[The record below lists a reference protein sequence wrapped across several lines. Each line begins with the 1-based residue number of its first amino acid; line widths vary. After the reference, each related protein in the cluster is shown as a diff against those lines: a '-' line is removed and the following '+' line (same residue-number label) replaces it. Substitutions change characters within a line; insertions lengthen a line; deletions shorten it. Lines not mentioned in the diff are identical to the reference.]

1 MDRRRR
7 RRRRHTLVLLVTLAV
22 ALSGCGAVSVPTEG
36 PPSGPDV
43 TASPAAPNATG
54 DPGVPADG
62 DSRAATVT
70 RVVDG
75 DTVEVSYPDG
85 STDAVRLVGVDAPE
99 TRGETNP
106 AEFEGVPDNE
116 SGRACLADA
125 GDRAST
131 TLTEWVDGADV
142 TLVVDPET
150 DTRDQYD
157 RLLAYVVRDDANLNY
172 QLVARGYARVYD
184 TSFTRADSFYAAES
198 DARQA
203 SLGVWQCADP
213 ASRSASDGLDVRV
226 VADAPG
232 NDNENLN
239 GEFVVLTNDGDES
252 LDIGGWTVGDEAG
265 REYTFPDG
273 ASVAAGGSVR
283 LYSGSGTD
291 NETAYFWAA
300 NGAVWNNDGDAV
312 TVRNEDGAVVARES
326 Y

>member
-7 RRRRHTLVLLVTLAV
+7 RHHSLMLLVMLAV
-22 ALSGCGAVSVPTEG
+22 ALSGCGAVSVTTEG
-36 PPSGPDV
+36 PANGLDGP
-43 TASPAAPNATG
+43 ASPAAPNATG
-54 DPGVPADG
+54 DPGVPAEG
-62 DSRAATVT
+62 ESREATVT

-75 DTVEVSYPDG
+75 DTVEVRYADG
-85 STDAVRLVGVDAPE
+85 SADTVRLVGVDTPE
-99 TRGETNP
+99 TRGQTDP
-106 AEFEGVPDNE
+106 AEFEGVPGNE

-131 TLTEWVDGADV
+131 ALTEWVDGADV

-150 DTRDQYD
+150 DTRDRYD

-184 TSFTRADSFYAAES
+184 TSFTRADSFYAAEAE
-198 DARQA
+198 ARQA
-203 SLGVWQCADP
+203 GIGVWQCADP

-232 NDNENLN
+232 DDNEHLN
-239 GEFVVLTNDGDES
+239 GEFVVLTNGDEKPWE
-252 LDIGGWTVGDEAG
+252 IGGWTVTDVAD
-265 REYTFPDG
+265 REYTFPAD
-273 ASVAAGGSVR
+273 ARVPAEDSIR

-291 NETAYFWAA
+291 NETAYFWSS
-300 NGAVWNNDGDAV
+300 NGAIWNNDGDTV
-312 TVRNEDGAVVARES
+312 TVRNANGTVVAQES